1 MRFAEWLKPF
11 DSGADIPACM
21 IDDRLLG
28 HWERESAARARL
40 RESLPASWRN
50 DPRPNM
56 DAVRELYIE
65 AMLRLKEPQVQPV
78 AIGDDDR

>member
-1 MRFAEWLKPF
+1 
-11 DSGADIPACM
+11 M
-21 IDDRLLG
+21 IDDRLLA

-40 RESLPASWRN
+40 RDSLPASWRN

-65 AMLRLKEPQVQPV
+65 AMLRLKQDPGPRPV

>member
-1 MRFAEWLKPF
+1 
-11 DSGADIPACM
+11 M
-21 IDDRLLG
+21 IDDRLLD

-40 RESLPASWRN
+40 RDSLPASWRN

-56 DAVRELYIE
+56 EVVRELYIE
-65 AMLRLKEPQVQPV
+65 AMLRLKQETSIRSV

>member
-1 MRFAEWLKPF
+1 
-11 DSGADIPACM
+11 M

-28 HWERESAARARL
+28 HWERERAARARL
-40 RESLPASWRN
+40 RDSLPQSWRN

-56 DAVRELYIE
+56 DIVRELYIE
-65 AMLRLKEPQVQPV
+65 AMLRLKQEPAPRPM

>member
-1 MRFAEWLKPF
+1 
-11 DSGADIPACM
+11 M

-28 HWERESAARARL
+28 HWEREQAARARL
-40 RESLPASWRN
+40 RNSLPASWRN

-56 DAVRELYIE
+56 DVVRELYIE
-65 AMLRLKEPQVQPV
+65 AMLRLKEPGDRPLRSI

>member
-1 MRFAEWLKPF
+1 
-11 DSGADIPACM
+11 M
-21 IDDRLLG
+21 IDDRLLKY
-28 HWERESAARARL
+28 WERESAARARL
-40 RESLPASWRN
+40 RNQLPASWRN

-65 AMLRLKEPQVQPV
+65 AMLRLKQQPLERSI

>member
-1 MRFAEWLKPF
+1 
-11 DSGADIPACM
+11 M
-21 IDDRLLG
+21 IDDRLLEQ
-28 HWERESAARARL
+28 WTQERAARERL

-56 DAVRELYIE
+56 DVVRELYIE
-65 AMLRLKEPQVQPV
+65 AMLRLKTEPVRPV